1 MNFSERL
8 LRNHGQ
14 IAALILG
21 IYGSLSFGTTRAAL
35 AADTAAGPATPP
47 VIGDPSRRVPS
58 PPVGS
63 ALRYDTEYPLIGYA
77 EKPTHNA
84 VARLQERL
92 DRGEVK
98 LEFVPGRG
106 YLDSLL
112 KALAIDPSSQTLV
125 YSKTSL
131 QIDLIKAATPRAI
144 YFDDTTY
151 VAWIPETDILEM
163 TTMDSA
169 VGPVFYTLPNR
180 DPTSTHLDRETSRCL
195 TCHDTFSMMGGGVP
209 RFLFM
214 SSPVTLGGE
223 PLTDEISKETT
234 DATPLRERWGGWYV
248 TGVPSSTPHL
258 GNLQVKGLTQPAQ
271 TLDSLKVTG
280 HTIDKLDA
288 VFDTKPYLTDHSDV
302 VALLVFEHQVYIEN
316 LITRANYKARTLVAR
331 QNDGQP
337 TDALT
342 WDQLPPKARP
352 MVKSMLEPLVKAL
365 LFVDATTLP
374 TRIVGNSGFDRW
386 FQSQGPRDSH
396 GRSLRELD
404 LTTHVF
410 RYHLSYMI
418 YSIGFDGLPTYA
430 HDYVYQRIED
440 ILSGRDQSP
449 AYSHILAAD
458 RATALQILTQT
469 KPAFAAYTRAHTAQT
484 ASAQSAQPASPT
496 T

>member
-1 MNFSERL
+1 M
-8 LRNHGQ
+8 
-14 IAALILG
+14 
-21 IYGSLSFGTTRAAL
+21 SFGVAQATL
-35 AADTAAGPATPP
+35 ADAVSGQAAGQAAASSAPATPP
-47 VIGDPSRRVPS
+47 VIGDPNRRVP
-58 PPVGS
+58 PAPVGT

-77 EKPTHNA
+77 DKPTHNA
-84 VARLQERL
+84 VARLQERM

-98 LEFVPGRG
+98 LKFVPGRG

-151 VAWIPETDILEM
+151 VAWIPETNIIEM
-163 TTMDSA
+163 TTMDGA

-214 SSPVTLGGE
+214 SSPVTVGGE
-223 PLTDEISKETT
+223 PLTNEISKETT

-248 TGVPSSTPHL
+248 TGAPSNVPHL
-258 GNLQVKGLTQPAQ
+258 GNIQVKGPPQPVQ
-271 TLDSLKVTG
+271 TFDSLKVAG
-280 HTIDKLDA
+280 HTVDKLDSL
-288 VFDTKPYLTDHSDV
+288 FDTKPYLTDHSDI

-316 LITRANYKARTLVAR
+316 FITRASYKARTMVAR
-331 QNDGQP
+331 ENDGQP
-337 TDALT
+337 ADALT
-342 WDQLPPKARP
+342 WDQLPAKARP
-352 MVKSMLEPLVKAL
+352 MVKAMLEPLVKAL
-365 LFVDATTLP
+365 LFADATTLP
-374 TRIVGNSGFDRW
+374 TRIAGNSGFDRW
-386 FQSQGPRDSH
+386 FQSQGPRDAQ

-404 LTTHVF
+404 LTKHVF

-418 YSIGFDGLPTYA
+418 YGIGFEGLPTYA
-430 HDYVYQRIED
+430 RDYVYQRIAD

-449 AYSHILAAD
+449 AYSHISAAD
-458 RATALQILTQT
+458 RATALQILMQT
-469 KPAFAAYTRAHTAQT
+469 KPAFAAFTRAHNTQT
-484 ASAQSAQPASPT
+484 ASAQSAQPSSPT